1 MAKNPFSLTGKVA
14 LITGASRGLGYAMAQ
29 GLAEAGAQ
37 VFLNGR
43 DAEILRRRVREL
55 ESGGHGAAPLVFDIT
70 DPVASGRGLEKLL
83 KQAGRLDILVNNVG
97 QRDRR
102 SLEALEP
109 EDFARLLQV
118 DLVAAFALC
127 RLVAPSM
134 KTNKWGRI
142 INVTSIT
149 AALARVGDPGYV
161 AAKAGLEALTRAL
174 AADLGPHGITCNAI
188 SPGFFATETNQPML
202 DNPAVGPPYAKRVPL
217 GRWGRPDEIAGA
229 AVFLASDAASYV
241 NGHTLIVDGG
251 VSATLGIV

>member
-1 MAKNPFSLTGKVA
+1 MPANPFSLKGKVA
-14 LITGASRGLGYAMAQ
+14 LITGAGRGLGFAMAE
-29 GLAEAGAQ
+29 GLAQAGAR

-43 DAEILRRRVREL
+43 D
-55 ESGGHGAAPLVFDIT
+55 GAALRKAARRLKAAGLDAAALAFDIT
-70 DPVASGRGLEKLL
+70 DEAAAQGGVDKLL
-83 KQAGRLDILVNNVG
+83 RQAGRLDILVNNVG

-102 SLEALEP
+102 PLEALAP
-109 EDFARLLQV
+109 ADFAKLLQV

-127 RLVAPSM
+127 RLAAPDM
-134 KTNKWGRI
+134 KHRGFGRI
-142 INVTSIT
+142 INVTSII
-149 AALARVGDPGYV
+149 AALGRAGDPGYS

-202 DNPAVGPPYAKRVPL
+202 DDPAIGVPYARRVPL
-217 GRWGRPDEIAGA
+217 GRWGRPEEIAGA

-251 VSATLGIV
+251 VSATLGIS

>member
-1 MAKNPFSLTGKVA
+1 MAKNPFSLAGKVA
-14 LITGASRGLGYAMAQ
+14 LITGGGRGLGFAMAQ
-29 GLAEAGAQ
+29 GLAEAGAR

-43 DAEILRRRVREL
+43 DAAALGRAAAILQKAGL
-55 ESGGHGAAPLVFDIT
+55 NAQSIAFDIT
-70 DPVASGRGLEKLL
+70 DTTASKRSFEKLL
-83 KQAGRLDILVNNVG
+83 HETGRLDILVNNVG

-102 SLEALEP
+102 ALEALQP
-109 EDFARLLQV
+109 EDFAKLLQV

-127 RLVAPSM
+127 RLAAPSM
-134 KTNKWGRI
+134 KTNNWGRI

-149 AALARVGDPGYV
+149 AGLARTGDPGYA

-188 SPGFFATETNQPML
+188 SPGFFATETNKPML
-202 DNPAVGPPYAKRVPL
+202 DNPAVGPTYARRVPL
-217 GRWGRPDEIAGA
+217 GRWGRPAEIAGA